1 MSSADGNRPPAQPQ
15 TAPETNPTPSP
26 SAPGLPPPTPSPE
39 GECTK
44 VPTSS
49 SSASEINM
57 DIAYL
62 TPGQRLHDF
71 SDSDSMGTTDD
82 EGFILQLSKKAKK
95 RRHGAQSTSS
105 SSSTIISI
113 ENKSPAL
120 TVIYMPIDQTKIITK
135 LNELKLTELL
145 ESHAPASVIQIR
157 PNYRLNLL
165 SVDTRNMAAS
175 SSLLKVSSLLG
186 IPVRAFE
193 PRSPAQAT
201 GVIKGIDATIKIDS
215 KDTIAQLR
223 SSDNTPVISARR
235 LGTSASVAITFASP
249 RLPDFIFLGLVR
261 HKVELFV
268 EKPIQCHR
276 CSRFGHIASTCQHA
290 PTCSRCSGPHQRT
303 QCNDNETPTRCCNC
317 GKNHEASSHQ
327 CVTWKD
333 ELEIRRIRQVNNL
346 DYRTARSSVTNAT
359 NFPALEQSIPQENL
373 TASRSTTTGTSSTT
387 QKADSTQIMDSKTSQ
402 REHQREEALPQNQT
416 SVKTPDQSKTP
427 EQHFSQRQERTRP
440 SYSQILTTKGC
451 NEQHPLRVDQPSDRS
466 QPSSGVWLAIPLAAE
481 KHIRDFLAQF
491 SSPVARLGQQAFE
504 FLFPLLVA
512 LFK

>member
-1 MSSADGNRPPAQPQ
+1 MSSADGDRPPAQPQ
-15 TAPETNPTPSP
+15 TAQETNPTPSP
-26 SAPGLPPPTPSPE
+26 PVPGLPPPTASPK

-82 EGFILQLSKKAKK
+82 EGFILQLSKKVKK
-95 RRHGAQSTSS
+95 RRPGAQSTSS

-193 PRSPAQAT
+193 PRSPTQAT

-223 SSDNTPVISARR
+223 SNDNTPVISARR

-249 RLPDFIFLGLVR
+249 RLPDYIFLGLVR

-276 CSRFGHIASTCQHA
+276 CSRFGHTVLHLHANMHQHVHDALGHTSEHNATPMRHLHDVVTVAKTTRLHLTSASY
-290 PTCSRCSGPHQRT
+290 
-303 QCNDNETPTRCCNC
+303 
-317 GKNHEASSHQ
+317 GKMSLKYVAYVKSTISTTEQLA
-327 CVTWKD
+327 
-333 ELEIRRIRQVNNL
+333 
-346 DYRTARSSVTNAT
+346 ARSQMPPTY
-359 NFPALEQSIPQENL
+359 
-373 TASRSTTTGTSSTT
+373 
-387 QKADSTQIMDSKTSQ
+387 
-402 REHQREEALPQNQT
+402 
-416 SVKTPDQSKTP
+416 
-427 EQHFSQRQERTRP
+427 RP
-440 SYSQILTTKGC
+440 
-451 NEQHPLRVDQPSDRS
+451 
-466 QPSSGVWLAIPLAAE
+466 
-481 KHIRDFLAQF
+481 
-491 SSPVARLGQQAFE
+491 
-504 FLFPLLVA
+504 
-512 LFK
+512 